1 MHLPPFSPP
10 LTLPLSPSLG
20 GGLRVVVA
28 VQIVLSAQ
36 MTSRRKVVSHG
47 SFGRLFAHEVQK

>member
-10 LTLPLSPSLG
+10 LTLPPSPSLG
-20 GGLRVVVA
+20 GGLRVVVVA

-36 MTSRRKVVSHG
+36 MTSSSHG
-47 SFGRLFAHEVQK
+47 SFGRLFAHEVQE